1 MFNEERE
8 NVLIERLVRRQEKA
22 NEQILKELGK
32 LLGEIGQL
40 TPSEAYTIGQQLKYG
55 ESLQKIIK
63 ILSKQS
69 RLTEVEIYQMLEGE
83 ARHNLNFSKKY
94 FKAREVD
101 FIPYKDNQPL
111 QRLVNEI
118 AIATIN
124 NVGVSELQNIS
135 RTTGITYLDRNGN
148 RVTKN
153 IIDAYNE
160 IVDDA
165 IVNVATGKESFQQEL
180 QRQLKTIGQSGIQK
194 IEYESGRHRRIDS
207 AMRMNLQDGLS
218 QLAIAQQEI
227 VGGQF
232 GYNMVEVTHHVNA
245 APDHIDSID
254 GKQFAMINILRQQIL
269 NGIEKEIKLTDIV
282 GNKVKV
288 KGVWYDDFN
297 TINESLER
305 HVGTL
310 NCRHTTMTGILGI
323 DKPRYSK
330 EELERD
336 KENNLKGIDFDGK
349 HYTLYE
355 ASQLQRRLELEIR
368 RNRETEVIAKASGE
382 SGKQLLEDTRYTIDQ
397 LFNKYHA
404 LSQISGLPTKLERTR
419 LLTK

>member
-22 NEQILKELGK
+22 NEIILKEIGK
-32 LLGEIGQL
+32 VLGEIGQL

-55 ESLQKIIK
+55 ESLQKIVR
-63 ILSKQS
+63 ILSETS
-69 RLTEVEIYQMLEGE
+69 RLTEVEIYEMLRGE
-83 ARHNLNFSKKY
+83 ARYNLDFSKKY
-94 FKAREVD
+94 FKAREID
-101 FIPYKDNQPL
+101 FIPYDSNLPL
-111 QRLVNEI
+111 QNLVEEVSL
-118 AIATIN
+118 ATIGN
-124 NVGVSELQNIS
+124 YRNIS
-135 RTTGITYLDRNGN
+135 NTLGLTFLDSNN
-148 RVTKN
+148 NKVTKS
-153 IIDAYNE
+153 ITQAYNE
-160 IVDDA
+160 IVDNA
-165 IVNVATGKESFQQEL
+165 ILNVSTGKQSFQQEL
-180 QRQLKTIGQSGIQK
+180 ERQLKTIGKNGVQS

-207 AMRMNLQDGLS
+207 ALRMNLQDGLS

-254 GKQFAMINILRQQIL
+254 GKQFAMIDILRQQIL
-269 NGIEKEIKLTDIV
+269 NGIEKDIKLTDIL
-282 GNKVKV
+282 GNRVKV

-297 TINESLER
+297 TINEGLDR

-336 KENNLKGIDFDGK
+336 KENNLKGFDYENK
-349 HYTLYE
+349 HYSLYE
-355 ASQLQRRLELEIR
+355 GEQLLRKIELELR
-368 RNRETEVIAKASGE
+368 KTRETKILAQSSKEIE
-382 SGKQLLEDTRYTIDQ
+382 TLNQMKQKENLLI
-397 LFNKYHA
+397 NKYYDI
-404 LSQISGLPTKLERTR
+404 LKVSGLKSKIERARIFTK
-419 LLTK
+419 

>member
-22 NEQILKELGK
+22 NEQILRELGK
-32 LLGEIGQL
+32 ILGEIGQL

-55 ESLQKIIK
+55 ESLEKIII

-69 RLTEVEIYQMLEGE
+69 RLTRDEIYQMLRGE
-83 ARHNLNFSKKY
+83 ARYNLDFSKKY

-101 FIPYKDNQPL
+101 FIPFKDNRPL

-124 NVGVSELQNIS
+124 NVGVSELRNIS

-148 RVTKN
+148 RITKN

-207 AMRMNLQDGLS
+207 AMRMNLKDGLS

-254 GKQFAMINILRQQIL
+254 GKQFAMIDILRQQII
-269 NGIEKEIKLTDIV
+269 NGIEKDIKLTDIV
-282 GNKVKV
+282 GNRVKV

-336 KENNLKGIDFDGK
+336 KENNLKGFDYENK
-349 HYTLYE
+349 HYSLYQGE
-355 ASQLQRRLELEIR
+355 QLLRKIELELR
-368 RNRETEVIAKASGE
+368 KTRETKILAQSSKEIE
-382 SGKQLLEDTRYTIDQ
+382 TLNQMKQKENLL
-397 LFNKYHA
+397 LNKYYDI
-404 LSQISGLPTKLERTR
+404 LKVSGLKSKIERAR
-419 LLTK
+419 IFAK

>member
-32 LLGEIGQL
+32 ILGEIGQL

-63 ILSKQS
+63 ILSQTS
-69 RLTEVEIYQMLEGE
+69 QLTEAEIYKMLEGE
-83 ARHNLNFSKKY
+83 TKYNLDFSKKY
-94 FKAREVD
+94 FKAKEID
-101 FIPYKDNQPL
+101 FIPYKKNIPL
-111 QRLVNEI
+111 QNLVNEI
-118 AIATIN
+118 SLATI
-124 NVGVSELQNIS
+124 GDYRNIS
-135 RTTGITYLDRNGN
+135 RTTGITYLDRNGK
-148 RVTKN
+148 RVTRN

-207 AMRMNLQDGLS
+207 AMRMNLKDGLS

-232 GYNMVEVTHHVNA
+232 GNDGWEITVHSYPAKDHEDIQGHIFYNEEFKKLQDYEYFGDIKDVNGRIYTR
-245 APDHIDSID
+245 DGSNHIRPI
-254 GKQFAMINILRQQIL
+254 G
-269 NGIEKEIKLTDIV
+269 E
-282 GNKVKV
+282 
-288 KGVWYDDFN
+288 
-297 TINESLER
+297 
-305 HVGTL
+305 L
-310 NCRHTTMTGILGI
+310 NCYHVAMAIVVGI
-323 DKPRYSK
+323 DRPRYTQ
-330 EELERD
+330 EELNKINKDNE
-336 KENNLKGIDFDGK
+336 KGFDFEDK

-355 ASQLQRRLELEIR
+355 GTQLQRKLELEIR

>member
-1 MFNEERE
+1 MFNQERE

-32 LLGEIGQL
+32 ILGEIGQL

-55 ESLQKIIK
+55 ESLQKIVR
-63 ILSKQS
+63 ILSETS
-69 RLTEVEIYQMLEGE
+69 RLTEVEIYEMLRGE
-83 ARHNLNFSKKY
+83 ARYNLDFSKKY
-94 FKAREVD
+94 FKAREID
-101 FIPYKDNQPL
+101 FIPYDSNLPL
-111 QRLVNEI
+111 QNLVEEVSL
-118 AIATIN
+118 ATIGN
-124 NVGVSELQNIS
+124 YRNIS
-135 RTTGITYLDRNGN
+135 NTLGLTFLDSNN
-148 RVTKN
+148 NKVTKS
-153 IIDAYNE
+153 ITQAYNE
-160 IVDDA
+160 IVDNA
-165 IVNVATGKESFQQEL
+165 ILNVSTGKQSFQQEL
-180 QRQLKTIGQSGIQK
+180 ERQLKTIGKNGVQS

-207 AMRMNLQDGLS
+207 ALRMNLQDGLS
-218 QLAIAQQEI
+218 QLAIAQQEM

-254 GKQFAMINILRQQIL
+254 GKQFAMIDILRQQIL
-269 NGIEKEIKLTDIV
+269 NGVEKEIKLTDIV
-282 GNKVKV
+282 GNRVKV
-288 KGVWYDDFN
+288 KGIWYDDFN

-330 EELERD
+330 KELERD

-355 ASQLQRRLELEIR
+355 ASQLQRKLELEIR

-382 SGKQLLEDTRYTIDQ
+382 SGKQLLEDTRATINQ
-397 LFNKYHA
+397 LFNKYHE
-404 LSQISGLPTKLERTR
+404 LSKISGLKTKLERTR

>member
-1 MFNEERE
+1 MFNQERE

-22 NEQILKELGK
+22 NESILKELGK
-32 LLGEIGQL
+32 VLGEIGQL

-55 ESLQKIIK
+55 ESLQKIVR
-63 ILSKQS
+63 ILSETS
-69 RLTEVEIYQMLEGE
+69 RLTEVEIYEMLRGE
-83 ARHNLNFSKKY
+83 ARYNLDFSKKY
-94 FKAREVD
+94 FKAREID
-101 FIPYKDNQPL
+101 FIPYESNLPL
-111 QRLVNEI
+111 QNLVEEVSL
-118 AIATIN
+118 ATIGN
-124 NVGVSELQNIS
+124 YRNIS
-135 RTTGITYLDRNGN
+135 NTLGLTFLDSNN
-148 RVTKN
+148 NKVTKS
-153 IIDAYNE
+153 ITQAYNE
-160 IVDDA
+160 IVDNA
-165 IVNVATGKESFQQEL
+165 ILNVSTGKQSFQQEL
-180 QRQLKTIGQSGIQK
+180 EKQLKTIGKNGVQS

-207 AMRMNLQDGLS
+207 ALRMNLQDGLS

-227 VGGQF
+227 VGNQF

-254 GKQFAMINILRQQIL
+254 GKQFAMIDILRQQIL

-282 GNKVKV
+282 GNRVKV

-336 KENNLKGIDFDGK
+336 KENNLKGIDFEGK

-355 ASQLQRRLELEIR
+355 ASQLQRKLELEIR
-368 RNRETEVIAKASGE
+368 RNRETEVMAKASGE
-382 SGKQLLEDTRYTIDQ
+382 SGKQLLEDTRTTINQ
-397 LFNKYHA
+397 LFNKYHE
-404 LSQISGLPTKLERTR
+404 LSKVSGLKTKLERTR
-419 LLTK
+419 LLTKK